1 MSGRL
6 LSDKVRIILVHGMA
20 SKPDESRLLNLWSE
34 ALVGSLEL
42 DAGRFAARIRDD
54 EALIESAY
62 WADAVPDH
70 LPDLPGAVQG
80 MRGSLEKALAVRRK
94 YGDAMHID
102 EDGWTSE
109 RVRRFGADVIEAL
122 SMSLSVRAEA
132 FSEHLW
138 ELQRYHVDSG
148 VADRIRRPLE
158 DALRA
163 CWDAGRSAIVLAH
176 SLGAAVAYDV
186 LWRFAHRGEAEFR
199 RYRRHTVELLI
210 SMGAPLADPTIQ
222 DVMLS
227 GRWLR
232 ERKAANVA
240 RRRRAWLTNVRR
252 WDNYSAIGD
261 YVCHDLDMEKEFFV
275 GMRKDLGTRHGR
287 RELRDFRGLFNPY
300 REPDGSPNPHK
311 VFGYLIQPMLASRLC
326 RLLKKLDG

>member
-1 MSGRL
+1 MSGKL

-20 SKPDESRLLNLWSE
+20 GKPDESRWLNLWSD

-42 DAGRFAARIRDD
+42 DAGRFATRICDD

-70 LPDLPGAVQG
+70 LPDLPNAVKG
-80 MRGSLEKALAVRRK
+80 MASSLEKALAIRRK
-94 YGDAMHID
+94 YGAALHID
-102 EDGWTSE
+102 GDGWTSK

-122 SMSLSVRAEA
+122 STSLSVRAEA

-148 VADRIRRPLE
+148 VADRIRSPLE
-158 DALRA
+158 NCLRE

-186 LWRFAHRGEAEFR
+186 LWRFAHRSEPEFR
-199 RYRRHTVELLI
+199 RYRRHQVELLVT
-210 SMGAPLADPTIQ
+210 MGTPLADPTIQ

-232 ERKAANVA
+232 ERKASNAA
-240 RRRRAWLTNVRR
+240 RRRRAWLTNLRR

-261 YVCHDLDMEKEFFV
+261 YVCHDLDMEKEFFAD
-275 GMRKDLGTRHGR
+275 MRKDLGKRHGR
-287 RELRDFRGLFNPY
+287 LELRDFRGLFNPY
-300 REPDGSPNPHK
+300 REPDGTPNPHK
-311 VFGYLIQPMLASRLC
+311 VFGYLIQPMLTSRLC
-326 RLLKKLDG
+326 RLLQTLDV